1 MNPTKAQV
9 IYYQRKR
16 KRVDTKA
23 HSHSALGA
31 TMNPKITAIGLVR
44 ATTPA
49 LVTVKCPKAT

>member
-16 KRVDTKA
+16 ERVDTEE

-31 TMNPKITAIGLVR
+31 MMNLKNTAIRLLR
-44 ATTPA
+44 ATTQA
-49 LVTVKCPKAT
+49 LVTLKCPKAT